1 MFRGAYR
8 VAMDGK
14 GRMALP
20 TRVRELLA
28 EAGTTQLVATIDT
41 QSRCLLVYPLVEWE
55 AIQAKIE
62 TLSSFNAATRR
73 IQRLLI
79 GHAADL
85 ELDGSGRI
93 VLPPV
98 LRDYARL
105 DRQVVLVGQGK
116 KLEVW
121 DLAAW
126 EAEREVWLAD
136 NREAEEVPA
145 ELINLSL

>member
-14 GRMALP
+14 GRLALP

-41 QSRCLLVYPLVEWE
+41 QSRCLLVYPLAEWE

-105 DRQVVLVGQGK
+105 DRQVALVGQGK

-126 EAEREVWLAD
+126 EAEREAWLAD
-136 NREAEEVPA
+136 NRVAEEVPA
-145 ELINLSL
+145 ELFNLSL